1 MLSAGC
7 CKFIMQVCFKVSSQT
22 SKNYRKPYDRV
33 LINVD
38 KNELENELDFDQT
51 DFLILYYSIIV
62 LL

>member
-1 MLSAGC
+1 
-7 CKFIMQVCFKVSSQT
+7 MQVCFKVSSQT
-22 SKNYRKPYDRV
+22 SKNYSKPYDRV

-51 DFLILYYSIIV
+51 DFHILYYSIIV